1 MKRWRR
7 RCTGGFFSPVLIQ
20 NPILDKEACDENRKK
35 ENPQVEIENGTIFEL
50 MFELKREMLL
60 GHKIIIPSL
69 IGVSQNKSGNNCVN
83 GITTVDKLKN
93 SSILF
98 IIDRVDADP
107 QEV

>member
-1 MKRWRR
+1 MSRWRR
-7 RCTGGFFSPVLIQ
+7 RCAGGFFSSFLIED
-20 NPILDKEACDENRKK
+20 PILEKEACDENRKK

-50 MFELKREMLL
+50 MAELKTEALL
-60 GHKIIIPSL
+60 GHKVIIPILRRISK
-69 IGVSQNKSGNNCVN
+69 NKSRNNCVN
-83 GITTVDKLKN
+83 GITTIDKLKN